1 MFYNHAHEDVAETAA
16 VNEELE
22 IRPEDII
29 VFSKGLPGFE
39 HAKEF
44 VIYSRTEHA
53 PFHCMACSTNPD
65 LQFILI
71 NPLHFKPDYDPRI
84 PPHELRE
91 LDVHDP
97 KDLLLYTV
105 VTFAPELSDSTA
117 NLLGPIFINIRT
129 RRGKQIVID
138 DERYSVRERI
148 LH

>member
-1 MFYNHAHEDVAETAA
+1 MTQPVEYLPEDVITF
-16 VNEELE
+16 
-22 IRPEDII
+22 P
-29 VFSKGLPGFE
+29 KGLPGFE

-44 VIYSRTEHA
+44 VIYSRPEHA
-53 PFHCMACSTNPD
+53 PFHCMACVSDPD

-71 NPLHFKPDYDPRI
+71 NPLHFQPTYDPRI
-84 PPHELRE
+84 PPHELRDLE
-91 LDVHDP
+91 VKDP
-97 KDLLLYTV
+97 RELLLYTL

-129 RRGKQIVID
+129 RTGKQIVID

>member
-1 MFYNHAHEDVAETAA
+1 
-16 VNEELE
+16 
-22 IRPEDII
+22 
-29 VFSKGLPGFE
+29 
-39 HAKEF
+39 
-44 VIYSRTEHA
+44 
-53 PFHCMACSTNPD
+53 MACSNDPD

-71 NPLHFKPDYDPRI
+71 NPLHFLADYDPRI

-91 LDVHDP
+91 LDVRDP
-97 KDLLLYTV
+97 KELLLYTV

-148 LH
+148 LR

>member
-1 MFYNHAHEDVAETAA
+1 MSQILDYQAEDVITF
-16 VNEELE
+16 
-22 IRPEDII
+22 P
-29 VFSKGLPGFE
+29 KGLPGFE
-39 HAKEF
+39 QAREF

-53 PFHCMACSTNPD
+53 PFHCMACISDPE

-71 NPLHFKPDYDPRI
+71 NPLQFMPSYDPKI

-91 LDVHDP
+91 LEVKDP
-97 KDLLLYTV
+97 RDLLLYTL

-117 NLLGPIFINIRT
+117 NLLGPLFINIRT
-129 RRGKQIVID
+129 RIGKQIVID

>member
-1 MFYNHAHEDVAETAA
+1 MNIHAVTGRNSFMNQD
-16 VNEELE
+16 LE
-22 IRPEDII
+22 VRPEDII
-29 VFSKGLPGFE
+29 VFGKGLPGFE
-39 HAKEF
+39 NAREF
-44 VIYSRTEHA
+44 VIFSRPEHA
-53 PFHCMACSTNPD
+53 PFHCMACSNDPD

-71 NPLHFKPDYDPRI
+71 NPLHFLAEYDPHI

-91 LDVHDP
+91 LDVRDP
-97 KDLLLYTV
+97 KELLLYTV

-148 LH
+148 LR